1 MSAKIPEIP
10 PILKPKPEPEK
21 PYESSLI
28 VYSRFNH
35 QKCQYEVFSV
45 GERVRISL
53 YGSKFLNNYGIYDGQ
68 VGKIVEIKKVD
79 IGNGRVVAKIYI
91 KNPLWHYKLPDKDH
105 TIMEFL
111 DHEVSKLE

>member
-10 PILKPKPEPEK
+10 PIPKPEPEK
-21 PYESSLI
+21 PYESSPI

-45 GERVRISL
+45 GERVRIFL
-53 YGSKFLNNYGIYDGQ
+53 YGSQFLNNYGIYDGQ
-68 VGKIVEIKKVD
+68 VGKIVEIKKVAME
-79 IGNGRVVAKIYI
+79 NGIVVAKIYI
-91 KNPLWHYKLPDKDH
+91 KNPLWHYKLPDKDP

-111 DHEVSKLE
+111 DYEVSKLE

>member
-10 PILKPKPEPEK
+10 PIPEPEK
-21 PYESSLI
+21 PYEISQTI
-28 VYSRFNH
+28 HSRFNH

-53 YGSKFLNNYGIYDGQ
+53 YGSQFLNNYGIYDGH

-79 IGNGRVVAKIYI
+79 MGNGSVVAKIYI
-91 KNPLWHYKLPDKDH
+91 KNQLWHYKLPDKDP

-111 DHEVSKLE
+111 EHEVSKLE

>member
-10 PILKPKPEPEK
+10 PILKPKPEK
-21 PYESSLI
+21 PYESSPI
-28 VYSRFNH
+28 VHSRFNH

-79 IGNGRVVAKIYI
+79 IGNGGVVVKIYI
-91 KNPLWHYKLPDKDH
+91 KNPLWHYELPDKDP
-105 TIMEFL
+105 TIMEFF